1 MSMEPGDAVQKG
13 EGRAASVGSAGAKGG
28 GALTSGFCEEAD
40 GRGLRQGEGDGAHAE
55 PLLPG
60 ASLGLTVPERSSV
73 PLRPRPV
80 QSSSLLTVVSPPL
93 PGQMPWADRPELQ
106 I

>member
-1 MSMEPGDAVQKG
+1 M
-13 EGRAASVGSAGAKGG
+13 ASARRLAKEVDDR
-28 GALTSGFCEEAD
+28 S
-40 GRGLRQGEGDGAHAE
+40 LRKCEGDGARAE

-60 ASLGLTVPERSSV
+60 AALGLTVPVRSPV

-80 QSSSLLTVVSPPL
+80 QSSLSLLTVVSPPL
-93 PGQMPWADRPELQ
+93 PGQMTCVERPELQ